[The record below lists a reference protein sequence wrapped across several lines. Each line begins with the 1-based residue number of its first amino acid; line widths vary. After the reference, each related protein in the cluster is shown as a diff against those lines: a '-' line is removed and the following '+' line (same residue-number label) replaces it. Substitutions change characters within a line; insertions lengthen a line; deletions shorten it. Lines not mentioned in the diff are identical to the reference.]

1 MKTTKK
7 LFYPSVFFIAAV
19 AFIITAYNSHGFYHP
34 DEHYQIVDF
43 AQFKLGL
50 ENPENLAWEYRAQI
64 RPTLQ
69 PMICYAVFKVLYAFN
84 ITNPYSQA
92 FCLRLLTALLALITI
107 HFFVK
112 NTKNLFENQAI
123 QKGYTLLSYF
133 LWFIP
138 FVSARFASE
147 TWSGL
152 FFLLALTL
160 ILKNSNKKHSLF
172 SIGILL
178 GFSFLFRFQIAFAIL
193 GLILWLFY
201 INKTKSYSLIIMCMG
216 ALLILLFGVYLDTW
230 FYGEFV
236 FTPWNYFYSNIV
248 NDMAST
254 FGTSPWHF
262 YLVKLITFPG
272 IVIGICLVLSILI
285 LLIKNPGN
293 IFLWCF
299 IPFLLAHTLVPH
311 KEERFMFSFAYLVAI
326 ILTTAYN
333 LLYNFIQKRTLTKV
347 LNYIVLIIFVA
358 TNIIGLLVMSH
369 QGADKGKIVMT
380 KYVYEHYKERP
391 INLLFFANSNP
402 YNPWHFTPIRFY
414 SPDNIQN
421 QTYIRSSEELDDYL
435 PIEGFD
441 NLLFIKKPDWKDTEL
456 IRSIEER
463 GYVFKQQS
471 VPFWVEK
478 IYKLHDNFPNM
489 WIYTLYVYEGK

>member
-1 MKTTKK
+1 
-7 LFYPSVFFIAAV
+7 
-19 AFIITAYNSHGFYHP
+19 
-34 DEHYQIVDF
+34 
-43 AQFKLGL
+43 
-50 ENPENLAWEYRAQI
+50 
-64 RPTLQ
+64 
-69 PMICYAVFKVLYAFN
+69 
-84 ITNPYSQA
+84 
-92 FCLRLLTALLALITI
+92 
-107 HFFVK
+107 
-112 NTKNLFENQAI
+112 
-123 QKGYTLLSYF
+123 
-133 LWFIP
+133 
-138 FVSARFASE
+138 
-147 TWSGL
+147 
-152 FFLLALTL
+152 
-160 ILKNSNKKHSLF
+160 
-172 SIGILL
+172 
-178 GFSFLFRFQIAFAIL
+178 
-193 GLILWLFY
+193 
-201 INKTKSYSLIIMCMG
+201 
-216 ALLILLFGVYLDTW
+216 
-230 FYGEFV
+230 
-236 FTPWNYFYSNIV
+236 
-248 NDMAST
+248 
-254 FGTSPWHF
+254 
-262 YLVKLITFPG
+262 
-272 IVIGICLVLSILI
+272 
-285 LLIKNPGN
+285 
-293 IFLWCF
+293 
-299 IPFLLAHTLVPH
+299 
-311 KEERFMFSFAYLVAI
+311 MFSFAYLVAI